1 MLTRRIALP
10 IAALTALAT
19 LPLLA
24 GAAPAGASGAVVQ
37 PAVPASRGGG
47 PGDGNGDPKGPQ
59 EKKKEEP
66 PNNCPTTMWTIPL
79 EIKGLACILLLP
91 KPEKQGE
98 AGSSGSG
105 LGSLLG

>member
-19 LPLLA
+19 LPVLA
-24 GAAPAGASGAVVQ
+24 GAVPAGASSAVVT
-37 PAVPASRGGG
+37 PGPTSRGGG
-47 PGDGNGDPKGPQ
+47 PGDNPGDPKGPQ
-59 EKKKEEP
+59 KKQEP

-91 KPEKQGE
+91 KPEKSGE
-98 AGSSGSG
+98 NGSSGG
-105 LGSLLG
+105 GGGLLG